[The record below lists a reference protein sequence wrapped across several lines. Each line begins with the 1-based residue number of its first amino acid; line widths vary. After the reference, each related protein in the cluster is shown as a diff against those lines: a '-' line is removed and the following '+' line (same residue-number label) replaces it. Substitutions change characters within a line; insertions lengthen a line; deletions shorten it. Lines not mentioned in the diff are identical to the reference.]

1 MLLPCHPRESGDPAT
16 RPPLHPM
23 RIAWAL
29 LAAVMSTFAL
39 RALAQEP
46 PRPIAPSD
54 LRSGKE
60 FVSPETRGQQDDLT
74 INPGMLWVE
83 QGDKLWRAPAGAEAK
98 SCASCHGAPTA
109 LKGAATR
116 YPLYDDRLGGRLN
129 LEARI
134 QQCRA
139 ERQQA
144 PSLAYE
150 SQELLALT
158 ALVAHQSRGLPMSVA
173 IDGPARPFFDRGRAL
188 YHQRQGQLDLACAQ
202 CHDQSWGK
210 RLRAERISQGH
221 ATGFPTYRLEWQTL
235 GSLHRRL
242 RACFQGVRA
251 EPYPSG
257 APELVALELYLAW
270 RAQALPIETP
280 AVRR

>member
-1 MLLPCHPRESGDPAT
+1 MGRAG
-16 RPPLHPM
+16 RQ
-23 RIAWAL
+23 AL
-29 LAAVMSTFAL
+29 AHSRRARGQVL
-39 RALAQEP
+39 RA
-46 PRPIAPSD
+46 PS
-54 LRSGKE
+54 
-60 FVSPETRGQQDDLT
+60 
-74 INPGMLWVE
+74 
-83 QGDKLWRAPAGAEAK
+83 
-98 SCASCHGAPTA
+98 A
-109 LKGAATR
+109 LKGAAAR
-116 YPLYDDRLGGRLN
+116 YPLYDARLGRLLN

-144 PSLAYE
+144 TPLAYE

-173 IDGPARPFFDRGRAL
+173 IDGPARPFLDAGRAL

-210 RLRAERISQGH
+210 RLRVERISQGH
-221 ATGFPTYRLEWQTL
+221 ATGFPIYRLEWQTL

-257 APELVALELYLAW
+257 APELVALELYLGW
-270 RAQALPIETP
+270 RAQGLPIETP